1 MNVSIAERNEFAP
14 PPQGGIPRAL
24 SLALLA
30 HLLLLLALTWGVNW
44 RRQSN
49 DEAVEAEFWSAA
61 PQRAAARAAAP
72 PPPAPQIKAAPEP
85 KPAPPPAPASC
96 SSIPTA
102 CTG

>member
-44 RRQSN
+44 RRLSN
-49 DEAVEAEFWSAA
+49 DEAVEAELWSAV
-61 PQRAAARAAAP
+61 PQRMGTLRSDST
-72 PPPAPQIKAAPEP
+72 
-85 KPAPPPAPASC
+85 ASHWGY
-96 SSIPTA
+96 PVLNQ
-102 CTG
+102 